1 MKYDMIPTM
10 SGMKRSDLFDVSLS
24 VPSFLAQ
31 NNMIAMGSM
40 DAKISETT
48 SNAMNLLKSNPLP
61 LNESI
66 TQIIKNNGMQMIG
79 GLVNVEICLAIFN
92 LFIFIL

>member
-1 MKYDMIPTM
+1 MSKLKSKQTRKPMKYETIPTIN
-10 SGMKRSDLFDVSLS
+10 GMYLSDLLEMSLS

-48 SNAMNLLKSNPLP
+48 SNVMNLLKLNPPP

-66 TQIIKNNGMQMIG
+66 MQIIKNNGMQMIG
-79 GLVNVEICLAIFN
+79 GLVNV
-92 LFIFIL
+92 

>member
-1 MKYDMIPTM
+1 MKYDMIQTM
-10 SGMKRSDLFDVSLS
+10 SGMNLSDRLDMSLS

-31 NNMIAMGSM
+31 NNIIAMGSM

-48 SNAMNLLKSNPLP
+48 SNIMNLLKSNPPP
-61 LNESI
+61 LNEII

>member
-1 MKYDMIPTM
+1 MIPTIN
-10 SGMKRSDLFDVSLS
+10 GMNLSDRLDMSLS
-24 VPSFLAQ
+24 VPSFFAQ

-48 SNAMNLLKSNPLP
+48 SNDMNLLKSNTLP

-66 TQIIKNNGMQMIG
+66 TQIIKNNGMQMMG